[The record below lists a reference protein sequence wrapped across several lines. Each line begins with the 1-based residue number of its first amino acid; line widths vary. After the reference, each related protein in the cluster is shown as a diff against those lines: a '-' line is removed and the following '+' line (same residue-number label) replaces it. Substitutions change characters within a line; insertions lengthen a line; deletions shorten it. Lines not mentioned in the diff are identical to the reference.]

1 MNKYIKQLRLNVL
14 NRHKNVEQT
23 EQNEQIEQIEQTTKQ
38 NEQIEQNEQ
47 KLPIIV
53 GITGKKF
60 NGKDTLGNH
69 LVSKYNYVRIAF
81 ADPLKEVIKTVFN
94 FNDEQLYGES
104 KEIIDEYWKVAPRTV
119 MQYVGTDM
127 FRNQIGK
134 ILPDIGTNIW
144 IEVIKRKILDI
155 WKTNPNQRIVLTDLR
170 FPNEINLIKELNGI
184 IIRVK
189 RNIEKSEDEFVVIHE
204 SETYIDMFK
213 VDYDFENNQSRDKLY
228 EQFDKILC

>member
-14 NRHKNVEQT
+14 NKHKNVEQ
-23 EQNEQIEQIEQTTKQ
+23 IEQTEQTEQ
-38 NEQIEQNEQ
+38 FEQIEQ